1 MISPPSAQEGTISR
15 RLEHKSFIYKPLE
28 INTRFIA
35 LSDGM
40 VTGLFSEGSGARGC
54 PGSGRLPV
62 SRASAVHPNPAWRAK
77 QPSLWPPIPPT
88 LHQTVLRAA
97 PEPHRSLT
105 VVPLIR
111 IRGTT
116 ARLRWGYG
124 AMSGR

>member
-1 MISPPSAQEGTISR
+1 MISPPSVQEGTISR

-28 INTRFIA
+28 INTRVIA
-35 LSDGM
+35 LSNGM

-88 LHQTVLRAA
+88 LHQTVLGAA
-97 PEPHRSLT
+97 P
-105 VVPLIR
+105 
-111 IRGTT
+111 
-116 ARLRWGYG
+116 
-124 AMSGR
+124 